1 MIKEE
6 RASTELSS
14 LTQKKDKD
22 LYRYYCRI
30 EVLLTKIAG
39 RDQVTHDGEN
49 AVILNR
55 AKTHI
60 LKDIITKFI
69 FGLRDLDLC
78 LCIIEYKAKPV
89 RSFYKVFKKAETHI
103 LVLDTKLPMD
113 KEHDLNVRYKAFKSF
128 QTLVAVEQNARPQS
142 YEVLPHK
149 NQFFQPSL
157 PY

>member
-78 LCIIEYKAKPV
+78 LCMIKYRTEPAQNLYGA
-89 RSFYKVFKKAETHI
+89 FKKTKAHI
-103 LVLDTKLPMD
+103 LVLDTKLQMD
-113 KEHDLNVRYKAFKSF
+113 KEHDLKMG
-128 QTLVAVEQNARPQS
+128 
-142 YEVLPHK
+142 YEA
-149 NQFFQPSL
+149 
-157 PY
+157 